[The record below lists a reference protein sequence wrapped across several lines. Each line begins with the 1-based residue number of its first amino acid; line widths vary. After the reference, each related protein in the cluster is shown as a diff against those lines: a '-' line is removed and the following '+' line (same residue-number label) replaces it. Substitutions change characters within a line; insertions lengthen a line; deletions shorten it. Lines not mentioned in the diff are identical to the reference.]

1 MGRQKIIRLM
11 DIQDVLTKNGHK
23 DLSDLHKAYIFA
35 AQKHRGQLRQSG
47 EPYLSHPLNVA
58 FILAEMNMDLDTVI
72 AGLLHDTIED
82 TDTTYEDLAELFNE
96 NIAFLVDGVSKISQI
111 EFKSKEE
118 KQAESFRKML
128 ISMSKDVRVIV
139 IKLADR
145 LHNMR
150 TLDSLKEEKKKR
162 IAKETLEIYAP
173 LAHRLGI
180 AWIKSE
186 LEDLA
191 FRALEP
197 EKYYEIYNKVR
208 LKKSEREQLLNE
220 VKNVLQ
226 KHLEKEK
233 INAVVTGRAK
243 HFYSIYSKMI
253 RKKSTFDEIYDLL
266 ALRVL
271 VDSVAECYAV
281 LGVIHTLWKP
291 VQGRFK
297 DYIAMPKSNM
307 YRSIHTTVISDN
319 GIMVEIQIRTYEMH
333 NIAEKGIAAHWAYK
347 EGKPFDPN
355 EDTTFVW
362 LRQLLE
368 QKELNKPEDLVEALK
383 EDVLP
388 VQIYVF
394 TPNGDIIELPVGSTP
409 IDFAYAIHTEVGN
422 KCVGAKV
429 NGRMVPLKYRLKN
442 GEKVEVITSP
452 NQEPRRDWLKF
463 AKTNRA
469 KIRIRSFLRKKEET
483 KAINT
488 GMDLLEKEFKANDLN
503 FKNLIEQEKNL
514 KAVLEKFSLKSL
526 DDIYKNVGFGRISPK
541 QILHVFVKPEDDSE
555 DKFLSKKSSDLK
567 KDPLKIA
574 GIDNVMLSIAKC
586 CNPLPGDKI
595 KGYISRGRGIIVHKE
610 DCNNLKNMA
619 VSDERIID
627 VEWDD
632 KIKCK
637 RTASITTLA
646 EDKPGVLK
654 EITSA
659 LTDMGINIIEFSAK
673 KAVEGKAK
681 QNFTIEVSDS
691 DELKR
696 VCTKLR
702 NIKEIFLVK
711 TN

>member
-1 MGRQKIIRLM
+1 M

-58 FILAEMNMDLDTVI
+58 YILAEMNMDLDTVI

-82 TDTTYEDLAELFNE
+82 TDTTYEDLAELFNKDV
-96 NIAFLVDGVSKISQI
+96 AFLVDGVSKISQI
-111 EFKSKEE
+111 EFKSREE

-128 ISMSKDVRVIV
+128 ISMSKDIRVIV

-162 IAKETLEIYAP
+162 IAKETLEIFAP

-191 FRALEP
+191 FKALEP
-197 EKYYEIYNKVR
+197 EKYYEIYNNVR

-220 VKNVLQ
+220 VKKV
-226 KHLEKEK
+226 LEKELK
-233 INAVVTGRAK
+233 KENINALVTGRAK
-243 HFYSIYSKMI
+243 HFYSIYAKMI
-253 RKKSTFDEIYDLL
+253 RKHSTFDEIYDLL

-271 VDSVAECYAV
+271 VDTVAECYAV

-307 YRSIHTTVISDN
+307 YRSIHTTVVSDK
-319 GIMVEIQIRTYEMH
+319 GIMVEIQIRTHEMH
-333 NIAEKGIAAHWAYK
+333 NIAEKGIAAHWTYK
-347 EGKPFDPN
+347 EGKPFDPK

-368 QKELNKPEDLVEALK
+368 QKELNKPEDFVEALK

-394 TPNGDIIELPVGSTP
+394 TPNGDIIELPIGSTP
-409 IDFAYAIHTEVGN
+409 IDFAYAIHTEIGN
-422 KCVGAKV
+422 KCVGARV

-442 GEKVEVITSP
+442 GEKVEIVTSP
-452 NQEPRRDWLKF
+452 NQEPRRDWLKI

-469 KIRIRSFLRKKEET
+469 KIRIRSFLRKKEEI

-488 GMDLLEKEFKANDLN
+488 GMDLLEKEFKANNLN
-503 FKNLIEQEKNL
+503 FKNLMEKEQNL
-514 KAVLEKFSLKSL
+514 KKIFEKFSLKSL
-526 DDIYKNVGFGRISPK
+526 EDIYKNVGFGRISPK
-541 QILHVFVKPEDDSE
+541 QILHIFVKPEEESE
-555 DKFLSKKSSDLK
+555 DKFISRKTQNLK
-567 KDPLKIA
+567 KDPLKIK
-574 GIDNVMLSIAKC
+574 GIDTDNVMLNIAKC
-586 CNPLPGDKI
+586 CNPLPGDKV

-610 DCNNLKNMA
+610 DCKNLKNMA

-632 KIKCK
+632 NVKCK
-637 RTASITTLA
+637 RTASITTLT
-646 EDKPGVLK
+646 EDRPGILK

-659 LTDMGINIIEFSAK
+659 LSDMGINIIEFSAK
-673 KAVEGKAK
+673 KATDEKAK

-691 DELKR
+691 EELKK
-696 VCTKLR
+696 VCTKLN
-702 NIKEIFLVK
+702 NIQGIYLVK

>member
-1 MGRQKIIRLM
+1 MAQQKIIRLM
-11 DIQDVLTKNGHK
+11 DIQEVLTKNGHT
-23 DLSDLHKAYIFA
+23 DSTNLHKAYIFA

-58 FILAEMNMDLDTVI
+58 YILAEMNMDLDTII

-82 TDTTYEDLAELFNE
+82 TDTTYEDIAELFNE
-96 NIAFLVDGVSKISQI
+96 DVAFLVDGVSKISQI

-150 TLDSLKEEKKKR
+150 TLDSLKDEKKRR
-162 IAKETLEIYAP
+162 IAKETIEIYAP

-191 FRALEP
+191 FKALEP
-197 EKYYEIYNKVR
+197 EKYYEIYNNVR
-208 LKKSEREQLLNE
+208 LKKSDREQLLNE
-220 VKNVLQ
+220 VKKTVE
-226 KHLEKEK
+226 KHLEKEG
-233 INAVVTGRAK
+233 INAKVTGRAK

-266 ALRVL
+266 ALRIL
-271 VDSVAECYAV
+271 VNTVAECYTV

-307 YRSIHTTVISDN
+307 YRSIHTTVVTDK
-319 GIMVEIQIRTYEMH
+319 GTMVEIQIRTFEMH
-333 NIAEKGIAAHWAYK
+333 NIAEKGIAAHWTYK
-347 EGKPFDPN
+347 EGKPFNPA

-368 QKELNKPEDLVEALK
+368 QKELNKPEDFVEALK

-409 IDFAYAIHTEVGN
+409 IDFAYSIHTEIGN

-442 GEKVEVITSP
+442 GERIEVITSP

-483 KAINT
+483 KAINI
-488 GMDLLEKEFKANDLN
+488 GINLLEKEFKDNELN
-503 FKNLIEQEKNL
+503 FKDLIEQEKNL
-514 KAVLEKFSLKSL
+514 KAVLEKFSLKNV

-541 QILHVFVKPEDDSE
+541 QILHVFVKPEESD
-555 DKFLSKKSSDLK
+555 DKFLSKKPCDNK
-567 KDPLKIA
+567 KEPLKIA
-574 GIDNVMLSIAKC
+574 GIDDVMLSIAKC

-595 KGYISRGRGIIVHKE
+595 KGYISRGRGVIVHKE
-610 DCNNLKNMA
+610 DCKNLKNMA
-619 VSDERIID
+619 VSDERVID
-627 VEWDD
+627 VEWDE

-637 RTASITTLA
+637 RTASITTLT
-646 EDKPGVLK
+646 EDKQGMLK
-654 EITSA
+654 EILSA
-659 LTDMGINIIEFSAK
+659 LTDMDINIIDFFAN
-673 KAVEGKAK
+673 KAIEGKSK

-691 DELKR
+691 DELKK

-702 NIKEIFLVK
+702 NIPGVYLVK